1 MRCTMQHKPAVETFE
16 AAQLLFSRP
25 SLPGVFPV
33 YRWLVKFFS
42 RQACR
47 RRGSVVEKPHFAAN
61 HPQSL
66 WITLWASFRRKRQV
80 TYRKGFFFFRS
91 IFERWNLSCSIKG
104 LWKLSLW
111 DRFVTIVPAAGASPL
126 GYTVDRRFGRVCLRN
141 PLSQSPTR
149 TFRLSYAQASYRP
162 TKQVPNDR

>member
-1 MRCTMQHKPAVETFE
+1 MQHKPAVETFE
-16 AAQLLFSRP
+16 AAQLLFSRL

-66 WITLWASFRRKRQV
+66 WITLWASFPRKRQV

-91 IFERWNLSCSIKG
+91 IFERWNLHHAIRY
-104 LWKLSLW
+104 LRNLSLW
-111 DRFVTIVPAAGASPL
+111 DRFVTIVAAAGASPL
-126 GYTVDRRFGRVCLRN
+126 GYTVDRRFARVGPQNR
-141 PLSQSPTR
+141 LSQSPTPA
-149 TFRLSYAQASYRP
+149 FRLSYVRTSCRP
-162 TKQVPNDR
+162 TKQVPDGR